1 MIELFNKI
9 LLSNLVLTRGK
20 RFIIKF
26 FVCSLR
32 GKNTEEKGGR
42 EMLLGSYPRI
52 FNGKF
57 FVLPRPL
64 FREIAKE
71 SCIIAIPARSAEK
84 CIVLFPLSFINSI
97 GGIGDFRFLCG
108 VNFGQNREIIVPK
121 TIKRKI
127 SEYFKIKKGEKLVFV
142 GCVNRIEIWKKE
154 DWEKI
159 QREYSYEKVLERVF
173 YSEGKRGR
181 DF

>member
-1 MIELFNKI
+1 M
-9 LLSNLVLTRGK
+9 LVGAY
-20 RFIIKF
+20 
-26 FVCSLR
+26 
-32 GKNTEEKGGR
+32 E
-42 EMLLGSYPRI
+42 RI

-142 GCVNRIEIWKKE
+142 GCVNRVEIWKKE

>member
-1 MIELFNKI
+1 M
-9 LLSNLVLTRGK
+9 LVGAY
-20 RFIIKF
+20 
-26 FVCSLR
+26 
-32 GKNTEEKGGR
+32 E
-42 EMLLGSYPRI
+42 RI

-97 GGIGDFRFLCG
+97 RGIGDFRFLCG
-108 VNFGQNREIIVPK
+108 VEFGQNREIIVPK
-121 TIKRKI
+121 TVKRKI
-127 SEYFKIKKGEKLVFV
+127 FENFKIKRGEKIVFV

-159 QREYSYEKVLERVF
+159 QKEYPYEKVLEKVL
-173 YSEGKRGR
+173 YSKGGEGGGA
-181 DF
+181 F